1 MSDPLTPNTVG
12 YALRK
17 LEETI
22 QRQQAEINVLRSAP
36 INNNTAF
43 DKLAS
48 ALAAQSARIEEM
60 TRAIAHKGVA
70 QGEDIPGPRLP
81 RWYTV
86 SIALAEG
93 STATASGE
101 AIITND
107 GPFQCFGITAYYLPS
122 SDTTIS
128 GTTSSTFTNRFL
140 PVSTA
145 QLLYGAAGSSATDT
159 SATAIS
165 NALLQATP
173 DLSFKIEV
181 AGSGRS
187 WTPNVTDVPG
197 GVFFG
202 PAGYN
207 RLQTPAL
214 VASGERIVVTTKP
227 ERAMRNTGTCRVIFE
242 GYQVLTNQP
251 VRY

>member
-12 YALRK
+12 YAIRK

-22 QRQQAEINVLRSAP
+22 AKQQAEINALRGGGSG
-36 INNNTAF
+36 NSSM
-43 DKLAS
+43 DKLA
-48 ALAAQSARIEEM
+48 AAIAAQSARLEEM
-60 TRAIAHKGVA
+60 TRSIAHNRVA
-70 QGEDIPGPRLP
+70 MGEDIPGPRVP

-93 STATASGE
+93 SSATASGE

-107 GPFQCFGITAYYLPS
+107 GPFVCFGITAYYLPS
-122 SDTTIS
+122 SDTTIQ
-128 GTTSSTFTNRFL
+128 TTAVSTFTNRFL
-140 PVSTA
+140 PVATA
-145 QLLYGAAGSSATDT
+145 QLSYGLAGSTASVT
-159 SATAIS
+159 SATEVG
-165 NALLQATP
+165 NALLQSTP

-187 WTPNVTDVPG
+187 WTPNVTAVPG
-197 GVFFG
+197 GVMFG
-202 PAGYN
+202 PSGYN

-214 VASGERIVVTTKP
+214 VASGERIVVTVLP
-227 ERAMRNTGTCRVIFE
+227 ERTMRNTGTCRVIFE
-242 GYQVLTNQP
+242 GHQVLTNQP